1 MEVKIKLVNTGKDLF
16 VARYLALLLSAVYYS
31 NLKKKIFVR
40 YELWKASSYLS
51 IYIPPSFQQ
60 DYSNGK
66 PLVNWKGLEIRK
78 CFIVSDT
85 KLAV

>member
-31 NLKKKIFVR
+31 NLKKKKSLSDMS
-40 YELWKASSYLS
+40 YGKPLSYLS

-60 DYSNGK
+60 D
-66 PLVNWKGLEIRK
+66 
-78 CFIVSDT
+78 
-85 KLAV
+85 